1 MQLKIGKEGVM
12 WGEKKEILR
21 GVHLERHTK
30 TKHNVMYVIHERP
43 LNGRSSHL
51 YNGYSVRYVGLGQD
65 TQ

>member
-1 MQLKIGKEGVM
+1 M

-51 YNGYSVRYVGLGQD
+51 CNGYSVRYVGLGQD